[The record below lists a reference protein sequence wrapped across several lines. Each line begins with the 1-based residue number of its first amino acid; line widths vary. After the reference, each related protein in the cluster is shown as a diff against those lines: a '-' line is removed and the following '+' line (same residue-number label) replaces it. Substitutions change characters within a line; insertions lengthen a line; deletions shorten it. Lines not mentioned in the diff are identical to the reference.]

1 MEKIHVIYLQMN
13 ESGMAKEDI
22 LYFNNH
28 VDVDNFHVLCILKF
42 EE

>member
-13 ESGMAKEDI
+13 ELGVANENI
-22 LYFNNH
+22 LCFNSH
-28 VDVDNFHVLCILKF
+28 VDVDNVCDLCISRF